1 VLKEVLFVGNE
12 MISIKGT
19 KNGLLIVL
27 DPNQRFEELRKNL
40 LSKMESSR
48 GFFKGAKF
56 SIFQGHQ
63 EIPANQKNELEDI
76 CRQFGLELNKDN
88 HTASRTEPTKTPRRI
103 PHVAS
108 QTDVGE
114 AALMVKRSVR
124 SGQRIVYPKHIVVLG
139 DVHPGAEIVAGGSI
153 LIMGSCRG
161 NVHAGAHGDRAAKV
175 VARRLDP
182 ISLSIADSRNQPD
195 RSGAATDEYQIARL
209 SGARIIIEKY
219 LAGR

>member
-1 VLKEVLFVGNE
+1 MGNE

-27 DPNQRFEELRKNL
+27 DPNHNFEEIRKNL

-56 SIFQGHQ
+56 SIFQGRQ

-76 CRQFGLELNKDN
+76 CRQFGLELNNDN
-88 HTASRTEPTKTPRRI
+88 HTAGRTELTKTPRKITR
-103 PHVAS
+103 VAP
-108 QTDVGE
+108 QTDAGE

-139 DVHPGAEIVAGGSI
+139 DVHPGAEIVSGGSI
-153 LIMGSCRG
+153 LIMGSCCG
-161 NVHAGAHGDRAAKV
+161 NVHAGAYGDRTAKI

-182 ISLSIADSRNQPD
+182 ISLSIADSRHQPD
-195 RSGAATDEYQIARL
+195 RSGAAADECQTARL
-209 SGARIIIEKY
+209 SGAKIIIEKF